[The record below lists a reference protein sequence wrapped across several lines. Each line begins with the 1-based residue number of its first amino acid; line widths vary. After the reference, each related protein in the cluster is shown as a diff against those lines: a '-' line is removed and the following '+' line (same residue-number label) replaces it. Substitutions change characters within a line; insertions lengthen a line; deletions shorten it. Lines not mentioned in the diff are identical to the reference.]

1 MINKIDRLILELD
14 LTPSEAYS
22 RITAI
27 VSHVN
32 MILSSFESEKFISE
46 ADAVLAHED
55 AMAQYAEHPESDD
68 ETENEDYFS
77 PEKGNVA
84 FASAHDGWAF
94 TIHQFARIYA
104 QKLGCKEEPLYKAL
118 WGNFVFHPKTKRIA
132 RLKSGSTENPLF
144 VQWILDPIWKA
155 YEACRPGVD
164 HQSVLRTIRSKLK
177 LSEGVQKAASH
188 QDPKIAL
195 KGLMRG
201 WLPLSD
207 AVLEIGR
214 IFLPSPDVAAPKRKS
229 RLLPTVEKGEKAT
242 GRSDL
247 RRELALV
254 DEAINS
260 CDSSKNA
267 PVVIYVSKMISVPA
281 TSIPRRAGD
290 AYKSINAS
298 DEVFLAFGRVFSG
311 IICEG
316 QTVKVLQ
323 STYDPE
329 ASEISDNSVSEAT
342 ITDIYLMMGRGLERL
357 DNVPAGNILALGG
370 LDRSILKSATVSSSA
385 VCRPLAPLT
394 FQAAPI
400 VQVAVEPSNPGDMEK
415 LEHGLQLLHRA
426 DPLVKVSLQD
436 SGEHV
441 VSAAGEVH
449 LETCIKDLKERFA
462 RINLVV
468 SPPLV
473 SFKESIAEDIKDPR
487 VVEGLTA
494 GKGCLVRVRVWPLPD
509 SLSSQIEANGN
520 VLSKLVGL
528 NSDKAIDP
536 DLEGESLSSLKES
549 VENSL
554 LNSAVI
560 NSAKRIWLLGPKG
573 SGPNI
578 LLAYS
583 PSDPCDNSIW
593 KSKESGVTYLY
604 RAHATTEES
613 EPEQTEETILE
624 IPVAIG
630 KPVVSTLLH
639 LSSAELNENL
649 QDYRKEI
656 ISHLQAAGVQIDN
669 QKDHGAMEDIVKAIT
684 SAMHAAVAGIATGFQ
699 FATGS
704 GPLCDEP
711 LRGVMVEIEAKLRLT
726 FGRGDCIPK
735 LLTQED
741 VFGPFSGQISSVV
754 RQAIRKG
761 VLENKPRIV
770 EAYFLCEIATS
781 SEGLSAVY
789 AVLGRRRARIL
800 REELREGSGL
810 FSILSH
816 LPVESSFGFADELR
830 QKSSGNA
837 SASLM
842 LSHWERLPV
851 DPFFQPLTEE
861 EREEFG
867 EEGQGMGAPN
877 LARKMIDSVRRR
889 KGLPVEEKVVESAT
903 KQRTRAR
910 KV

>member
-1 MINKIDRLILELD
+1 VINKIDRLILELD

-55 AMAQYAEHPESDD
+55 AMAQYVEHLESDD
-68 ETENEDYFS
+68 EAENADYFS

-104 QKLGCKEEPLYKAL
+104 HKLGCKEEPLYRAL

-132 RLKSGSTENPLF
+132 RLKSSSSEKPLF

-164 HQSVLRTIRSKLK
+164 HKSILRTIGSKLK
-177 LSEGVQKAASH
+177 VSEGIQKAASH

-214 IFLPSPDVAAPKRKS
+214 VFLPSPDVAAPKRKS
-229 RLLPTVEKGEKAT
+229 RLLPSVEKTEKSLAH
-242 GRSDL
+242 SDL
-247 RRELALV
+247 SSELAIV

-260 CDSSKNA
+260 CDSSQNG
-267 PVVIYVSKMISVPA
+267 PVVIYVSKMISVPI
-281 TSIPRRAGD
+281 TSIPRRPND
-290 AYKSINAS
+290 NRKSINAS
-298 DEVFLAFGRVFSG
+298 DEVFLAFGRVFCG
-311 IICEG
+311 IIREG
-316 QTVKVLQ
+316 QAVHVLQ
-323 STYDPE
+323 ATYDPE
-329 ASEISDNSVSEAT
+329 ASDISDSSVSEAV

-357 DNVPAGNILALGG
+357 DSVPAGNILALGG
-370 LDRSILKSATVSSSA
+370 LDTSILKSATVSSTRL
-385 VCRPLAPLT
+385 CRPLAPLT

-415 LEHGLQLLHRA
+415 LDHGLQLLHRA

-449 LETCIKDLKERFA
+449 LETCIKDLRERFA

-473 SFKESIAEDIKDPR
+473 SFKESIAEEIKEPR
-487 VVEGLTA
+487 TVEGLTA

-509 SLSSQIEANGN
+509 SLSSQIEANSN
-520 VLSKLVGL
+520 VLNKILGL
-528 NSDKAIDP
+528 NGESSKNI
-536 DLEGESLSSLKES
+536 DLEVDFLAALKDS
-549 VENSL
+549 IENSL
-554 LNSAVI
+554 LNSTAI

-573 SGPNI
+573 CGPNI
-578 LLAYS
+578 LLAS
-583 PSDPCDNSIW
+583 SATNSCERSIW
-593 KSKESGVTYLY
+593 KTKESEVAYLY
-604 RAHATTEES
+604 RAH
-613 EPEQTEETILE
+613 PPTEETDPEKMDEIIFE
-624 IPVAIG
+624 IPIVIG

-639 LSSAELNENL
+639 LYPVQLNETSEG
-649 QDYRKEI
+649 YEKEI
-656 ISHLQAAGVQIDN
+656 TAHLQAAGVQVDYDKHPAV
-669 QKDHGAMEDIVKAIT
+669 QDIVKAIT
-684 SAMHAAVAGIATGFQ
+684 SAIHAAVAGIATGFQ
-699 FATGS
+699 LATGS

-711 LRGVMVEIEAKLRLT
+711 LRGVMVEIEAKLRVT
-726 FGRGDCIPK
+726 VSRGDSTPK

-741 VFGPFSGQISSVV
+741 VFGPFSGQVSSVV

-761 VLENKPRIV
+761 ILENKPRIV